1 MFSLRTE
8 NMPNKPEKM
17 KKVPKGALKN
27 FLDAGRT
34 TTRVIGKVE
43 RHVLS
48 KPYNTDRA
56 TDALHPSAMVGK
68 YWCHRASYYN
78 LLGYAPDKQKERSF
92 ARELIFAQGHGIHAT
107 WQTWFA
113 EMGKL
118 YGLWRCTLCQM
129 SDWMLSPVMCPQCD
143 EPSMEYREVPV
154 QYDKLRI
161 KGHSDGWLKGFGDDL
176 LLEIKS
182 VGVGTFMWMDRGAW
196 MEAEQDFDKAW
207 ANLKHPF
214 ESHVTQLQLYAKVLR
229 LAGVPDVPKEGLI
242 LYEAK
247 PNQQVKEWVVNLDDW
262 GISHII
268 EAAQNIVDA
277 VSTGKPPLCNIGG
290 ASGCRQCQEL
300 QVLAEGAQNG
310 TSSN

>member
-1 MFSLRTE
+1 
-8 NMPNKPEKM
+8 MPNKPEKM

-118 YGLWRCTLCQM
+118 YGLWRCNLCQM

>member
-1 MFSLRTE
+1 
-8 NMPNKPEKM
+8 MPNKPEKM

>member
-1 MFSLRTE
+1 
-8 NMPNKPEKM
+8 MPNKPEKM
-17 KKVPKGALKN
+17 KRVPKGALKS
-27 FLDAGRT
+27 FLDAGKT
-34 TTRVIGKVE
+34 TSRVIGKVE

-68 YWCHRASYYN
+68 YWCHRSSYYN

-118 YGLWRCTLCQM
+118 YGVWRCNLCQM
-129 SDWMLSPVMCPQCD
+129 SDWMLSPVLCPKCD

-182 VGVGTFMWMDRGAW
+182 IGVGTFMWMDRGAW

-214 ESHVTQLQLYAKVLR
+214 ESHITQLQLYAKVLR

-268 EAAQNIVDA
+268 EAAQTIVDA
-277 VSTGKPPLCNIGG
+277 VSAGKPPLCNIGG

-300 QVLAEGAQNG
+300 GAMAEGAQNG